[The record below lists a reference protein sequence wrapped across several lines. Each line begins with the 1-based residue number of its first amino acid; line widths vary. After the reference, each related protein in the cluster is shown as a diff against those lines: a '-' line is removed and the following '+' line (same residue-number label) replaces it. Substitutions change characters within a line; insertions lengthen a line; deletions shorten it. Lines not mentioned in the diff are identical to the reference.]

1 MTTNHL
7 STRRKAMYGLITTII
22 FLALAN
28 GAVTLYERITYGAT
42 QDQKEDMYVRKANGR
57 KVLKPGSKMSGK
69 RTKVSINSMGFRGP
83 ELAPTKPE
91 NGIRIWVVGG
101 STTFDVFA
109 PDDAQTWPALLQAKL
124 TAARPDR
131 VFEVVNAGI
140 PGEMIAGNQE
150 DFELHAPKVKPDILV
165 YYHGP
170 NDLRNVRFGGPSP
183 PSGDLERQ
191 FALLRVARSA
201 VNQRAPQLPESW
213 RDIRLSSH
221 DLNELTA
228 RIDELLG
235 AARRHGAKVLMSSH
249 AYQHTPGNT
258 GEEALSEL
266 GELCVL
272 MQMHPDNVVHLYRD
286 YNQMVRGMAERK
298 NLPFADVQAAV
309 PSDRMYWGDSLHFT
323 TAGSEIAAQV
333 MADTLLS
340 SGWL

>member
-1 MTTNHL
+1 
-7 STRRKAMYGLITTII
+7 
-22 FLALAN
+22 
-28 GAVTLYERITYGAT
+28 
-42 QDQKEDMYVRKANGR
+42 MYVRKPSGR
-57 KVLKPGSKMSGK
+57 KVLKPGSQMSGK
-69 RTKVSINSMGFRGP
+69 RTQVTINSMGFRGP
-83 ELAPTKPE
+83 ELASPKPE

-109 PDDAQTWPALLQAKL
+109 PDDAHTWPALLQAKL

-131 VFEVVNAGI
+131 VIEVINAGI

-150 DFELHAPKVKPDILV
+150 DFEQHAAKVKPDVLV

-170 NDLRNVRFGGPSP
+170 NDLRDVRFGGPPP
-183 PSGDLERQ
+183 PSGELEQQ
-191 FALLRVARSA
+191 FALLRVARGA
-201 VNQRAPQLPESW
+201 INQRAPQLPEAW
-213 RDIRLSSH
+213 RDVRPSSH
-221 DLNELTA
+221 DLNEMTS

-249 AYQHTPGNT
+249 AFQYTEGKM

-272 MQMHPDNVVHLYRD
+272 MQMYPDNVVHLYRD
-286 YNQMVRGMAERK
+286 YNQMVRGLAERR

-309 PSDRMYWGDSLHFT
+309 PSDSMYWGDSLHFT
-323 TAGSEIAAQV
+323 AAGSELAAQV
-333 MADTLLS
+333 MTDTLLA